1 MEWCY
6 KYILQYILLNDD
18 DQAVSIERFKMM
30 ANGLRIIALAILAA
44 AIIAP
49 LFNPALKPRF
59 LARVGG
65 GVVAGLIE
73 ILALR
78 FKAGLNSG
86 AMIAA
91 ARIARAI
98 I

>member
-49 LFNPALKPRF
+49 LFNPALKR
-59 LARVGG
+59 
-65 GVVAGLIE
+65 
-73 ILALR
+73 
-78 FKAGLNSG
+78 K
-86 AMIAA
+86 
-91 ARIARAI
+91 ARISINPATTPPPTRARKRLFTKGGL
-98 I
+98 